1 MLPYL
6 NHAAVLAK
14 NSPAILT
21 VGVLLLFL
29 LVAMQILNFVRRIMM
44 FWVRVVYR
52 LVFWGGLA
60 TLIAVVAQRG
70 MERSVGDLMDWGR
83 ELSEVWWREYRRWE
97 GYQKMQQQSQ
107 GTGYG
112 MENGNG
118 RAGWR

>member
-1 MLPYL
+1 
-6 NHAAVLAK
+6 
-14 NSPAILT
+14 
-21 VGVLLLFL
+21 
-29 LVAMQILNFVRRIMM
+29 M

-60 TLIAVVAQRG
+60 ILIAVVAQRG